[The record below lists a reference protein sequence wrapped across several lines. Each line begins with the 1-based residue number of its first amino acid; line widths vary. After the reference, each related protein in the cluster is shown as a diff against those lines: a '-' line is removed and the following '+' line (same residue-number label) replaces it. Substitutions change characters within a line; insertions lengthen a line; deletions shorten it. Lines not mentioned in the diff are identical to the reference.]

1 MNEPNVEPRAD
12 TRVSTYSH
20 MLQATRMRACQHT
33 WMRASEL
40 VAWMR
45 ASELVACMHSARLHA
60 RRLFEDYFKTCR
72 CPVTKSRKT
81 VTFPFLVPTPTR
93 FPLPPPPHKH
103 EEARAHVRA
112 HIPRRICVLVSGCV
126 CLCGWVGG
134 WVGIEGL
141 MQHRFACTQVMRISA
156 YEASA

>member
-45 ASELVACMHSARLHA
+45 ASELVACMHSARHHA

-103 EEARAHVRA
+103 ERTCARTHTQAHM
-112 HIPRRICVLVSGCV
+112 CVSVWLCV
-126 CLCGWVGG
+126 FVWVGG